1 MITNRPTVVFCTAT
15 QSIIDYV
22 YAWRGETEQEA
33 IQRLIANYGTHL
45 TTMPVD
51 EAQTL
56 YEANFKTPVEEI
68 SQVYFEY
75 ALNVLP
81 PVAWTH
87 ARAAESFKIS
97 ERTAGCITAIYVSMQ
112 DRCFRFHDDI
122 RTPHDDCCSRVAA
135 FIAENQKPSIKP
147 EVSQ

>member
-1 MITNRPTVVFCTAT
+1 
-15 QSIIDYV
+15 
-22 YAWRGETEQEA
+22 
-33 IQRLIANYGTHL
+33 
-45 TTMPVD
+45 MPVD

-68 SQVYFEY
+68 SQVDFEY

-87 ARAAESFKIS
+87 ARAAESFKVS

-112 DRCFRFHDDI
+112 SRCFRFHDDI
-122 RTPHDDCCSRVAA
+122 RTSHDDCCSRVVA
-135 FIAENQKPSIKP
+135 FIAENPVPSIKP
-147 EVSQ
+147 EASA